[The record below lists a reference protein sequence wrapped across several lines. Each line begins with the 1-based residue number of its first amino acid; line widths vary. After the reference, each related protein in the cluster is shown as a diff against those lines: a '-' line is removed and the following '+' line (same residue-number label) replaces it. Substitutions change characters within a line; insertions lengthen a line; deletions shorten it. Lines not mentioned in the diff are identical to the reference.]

1 MKLNPKYFNLFIAV
15 CAVITFVV
23 ILFGTMSYHSNQE
36 KILRDNI
43 AETDLEQVI
52 FQYITDNDSLT
63 LLELKGEPVLIDFW
77 ATWSGK
83 AQNTHRIINELQ
95 QHHPDLI
102 VIAAAVR
109 DDEQLVQDYIGN
121 HDFGFTYVVGTE
133 FYHKL
138 QVPGV
143 PSQIMIDKEGRFF
156 DFQIGENR
164 EELERKVKL
173 LMEK

>member
-1 MKLNPKYFNLFIAV
+1 MKLDPKYFNLFIAV
-15 CAVITFVV
+15 CAVITLVV
-23 ILFGTMSYHSNQE
+23 ILFGTMSYHINQE

-43 AETDLEQVI
+43 ADTDLEQVVL
-52 FQYITDNDSLT
+52 QYIVESDSLT
-63 LLELKGEPVLIDFW
+63 LSELKGVPVLIDFW

-83 AQNTHRIINELQ
+83 AQNTHRIIDELQ
-95 QHHPDLI
+95 QHHPDLK

-109 DDEQLVQDYIGN
+109 DDEQMVRDYIGDHN
-121 HDFGFTYVVGTE
+121 FDFTYVIGTE

-143 PSQIMIDKEGRFF
+143 PSQIMIDKQGRFF

-164 EELERKVKL
+164 EVLERKVKL
-173 LMEK
+173 LIEK